1 MQLLELLQAVKDG
14 TLEKEDLEMYR
25 DKLCMMYGDLKI
37 EAAELK
43 KKESIHYLQT
53 KTPEVSGITVKHLW
67 RASEDGRRLILLE
80 AYISASA
87 KAIDSLKMRIYAKI
101 T

>member
-1 MQLLELLQAVKDG
+1 MLYG
-14 TLEKEDLEMYR
+14 EM
-25 DKLCMMYGDLKI
+25 KI

-53 KTPEVSGITVKHLW
+53 KTPEVSGITVKHMW
-67 RASEDGRRLILLE
+67 RASEDGKRLILLE

-87 KAIDSLKMRIYAKI
+87 KAIDSLKMRIYSLI
-101 T
+101 Q